1 MADFR
6 SRIRE
11 LMTRPPSTLGSA
23 RVLRRAG
30 VLRPGRPDEALRAL
44 RTVRRYGVY
53 AGTVKIAVRDQPDAI
68 GIVDDLGVLNF
79 RQLDRRSNAL
89 ARAWQRHGITDRD
102 VIGVLCRNHRWFLE
116 TMLAA
121 AKLGADVVLL
131 NTGFGPAQLASVAA
145 REGISTIVYDQEFSP
160 VVAATPQVRRYLAWV
175 DAELL
180 ADAPILE
187 ILIANTDDEDLPPPG
202 RPGRMVLLTSG
213 TTGTPKGA
221 PRRIRSALTAAE
233 FLDRI
238 PYRRSEATM
247 IVAPLFHATGV
258 SQMAVML
265 ALGSTTVLSRRFD
278 PGTTLDRIQRFGC
291 TGLVLVPT
299 MLRRIL
305 DLGDGVLARYDTG
318 SLRVLLCSGSAL
330 STELGNRAV
339 RAFGGVLYNLYGSTE
354 AAVAT
359 VATPWD
365 WHRAPGTV
373 GRPPIGCR
381 VRLFDDAGNP
391 VSEPYQRGRIF
402 VGSML
407 TFGGYSDGAGKDEL
421 HGLVNTG
428 DVGHLDREGLLF
440 VDGRADDMIIS
451 GGENVYPG
459 EVEDLLMTHPDIVEA
474 AVVGVPDPDF
484 GERLKAFVVTRPGAY
499 LPPEAIQ
506 QHVRQH
512 LARYKVPREVVYLG
526 ELPRNA
532 TGKVVRQ
539 LLR

>member
-1 MADFR
+1 MPDFR
-6 SRIRE
+6 SLVRNI
-11 LMTRPPSTLGSA
+11 MSRPPSTLGSA

-53 AGTVKIAVRDQPDAI
+53 AGTVKIAVRDQPDAV
-68 GIVDDLGVLNF
+68 GLVDDLGVLKF

-89 ARAWQRHGITDRD
+89 ARAWQRNGVTERD

-116 TMLAA
+116 SMLAA

-131 NTGFGPAQLASVAA
+131 NTGFGPAQLATVAA
-145 REGISTIVYDQEFSP
+145 REGLTTIVYDQEFSP
-160 VVAATPQVRRYLAWV
+160 VVAAAPQLRRYIAWL
-175 DAELL
+175 DSEFL
-180 ADAPILE
+180 ADAPTLE
-187 ILIANTDDEDLPPPG
+187 LLIANTDDEDLPPPH

-238 PYRRSEATM
+238 PYRRGQATM

-265 ALGSTTVLSRRFD
+265 ALGSVTVLSRRFD
-278 PGTTLDRIQRFGC
+278 PGTTLDRIQRYGC

-305 DLGDGVLARYDTG
+305 DLGEGVITRYDTG
-318 SLRVLLCSGSAL
+318 TLRVLLCSGSAL
-330 STELGNRAV
+330 SPDLGNRAMKT
-339 RAFGGVLYNLYGSTE
+339 FGGVLYNLYGSTE

-373 GRPPIGCR
+373 GRAPTGCQ
-381 VRLFDDAGNP
+381 VRLYDDAGKQ
-391 VSEPYQRGRIF
+391 VTEPYQRGRIF

-407 TFGGYSDGAGKDEL
+407 TFGGYSDGESKEEL
-421 HGLVNTG
+421 HGLVSTG
-428 DVGHLDREGLLF
+428 DIGHFDREGLLF

-451 GGENVYPG
+451 GGENVYPA
-459 EVEDLLMTHPDIVEA
+459 EVEDLLSAHPHILEA
-474 AVVGVPDPDF
+474 AVVGVADPEF
-484 GERLKAFVVTRPGAY
+484 GERLKAFVVLRPGAY
-499 LPPEAIQ
+499 LPPDAIQ
-506 QHVRQH
+506 QHVREH
-512 LARYKVPREVVYLG
+512 LARHKVPREVVYLG
-526 ELPRNA
+526 DLPRNA
-532 TGKVVRQ
+532 TGKVVRH

>member
-1 MADFR
+1 MPDLR
-6 SRIRE
+6 SLVRDI
-11 LMTRPPSTLGSA
+11 MSRPPSTLGSA

-44 RTVRRYGVY
+44 RAVRRYGVY
-53 AGTVKIAVRDQPDAI
+53 AGTVKIAVRDQPNAV
-68 GIVDDLGVLNF
+68 GLVDDLGVLNF

-89 ARAWQRHGITDRD
+89 ARAWQRNGVTERD

-131 NTGFGPAQLASVAA
+131 NTGFGAAQLATVAA
-145 REGISTIVYDQEFSP
+145 REGLSAIVYDQEFSA
-160 VVAATPQVRRYLAWV
+160 VVAVAPQLRRYLAWV
-175 DAELL
+175 DSEFMADTPSLEL
-180 ADAPILE
+180 
-187 ILIANTDDEDLPPPG
+187 LIANTDDEDLPPPH

-258 SQMAVML
+258 SQLAVML
-265 ALGSTTVLSRRFD
+265 ALGSATVLSRRFD
-278 PGTTLDRIQRFGC
+278 PGTTLDRIQRFRC

-305 DLGDGVLARYDTG
+305 DLDDSVLAQYDTK

-330 STELGNRAV
+330 PPDLGNRAM

-373 GRPPIGCR
+373 GRAPTGCQ
-381 VRLFDDAGNP
+381 VRLYDDAGNP
-391 VSEPYQRGRIF
+391 VTEPYQRGRIF

-407 TFGGYSDGAGKDEL
+407 TFGGYSDGGDKDEL

-451 GGENVYPG
+451 GGENVYPA
-459 EVEDLLMTHPDIVEA
+459 EVEDLLVAHPYILEA
-474 AVVGVPDPDF
+474 AVVGVPDPEF
-484 GERLKAFVVTRPGAY
+484 GERLKAFVVLRPGIY
-499 LPPEAIQ
+499 LPPDAIQ
-506 QHVRQH
+506 QYVREH

-526 ELPRNA
+526 DLPRNA

>member
-1 MADFR
+1 MPDFR
-6 SRIRE
+6 SLVRDI
-11 LMTRPPSTLGSA
+11 MTRPPSTLGSA

-44 RTVRRYGVY
+44 RAVRRYGVY
-53 AGTVKIAVRDQPDAI
+53 AGTVKIAARDQPDAV
-68 GIVDDLGVLNF
+68 GLVDDLGALKF

-89 ARAWQRHGITDRD
+89 ARAWQRNGITERD

-116 TMLAA
+116 SMLAA

-131 NTGFGPAQLASVAA
+131 NTGFGPSQLATVAA
-145 REGISTIVYDQEFSP
+145 REGLSTIVYDQEFSP
-160 VVAATPQVRRYLAWV
+160 VVAATPQLRRYLAWM
-175 DAELL
+175 DSEFL
-180 ADAPILE
+180 ADAPTLE
-187 ILIANTDDEDLPPPG
+187 ILIANTDDEDLPPPH

-238 PYRRSEATM
+238 PYRRGQATM

-265 ALGSTTVLSRRFD
+265 ALGSVTVLSRRFD
-278 PGTTLDRIQRFGC
+278 PGTTLDRIQRYGC

-305 DLGDGVLARYDTG
+305 DLGEGVIARYDTG

-330 STELGNRAV
+330 SPDLGNRAL
-339 RAFGGVLYNLYGSTE
+339 RTFGGVLYNLYGSTE

-373 GRPPIGCR
+373 GQAPTGCQ
-381 VRLFDDAGNP
+381 VRLYDDAGNQ
-391 VSEPYQRGRIF
+391 VTEPYQRGRIF

-407 TFGGYSDGAGKDEL
+407 TFGGYSDGEGKEEL
-421 HGLVNTG
+421 HGLVGTG
-428 DVGHLDREGLLF
+428 DIGHFDREGLLF

-459 EVEDLLMTHPDIVEA
+459 EVEDLLTAHPYILEA
-474 AVVGVPDPDF
+474 AVVGVADPEF
-484 GERLKAFVVTRPGAY
+484 GERLKAFVVLRPGTY
-499 LPPEAIQ
+499 LPPDAIQ
-506 QHVRQH
+506 QYVREH

-526 ELPRNA
+526 DLPRNA